1 MSGGTLVISRETNN
15 HSYFKMK
22 LEGFGFTNV
31 HTTDIDRD
39 GLSFL
44 INDIQPDAVI
54 MCARFYEC
62 STPYMMG
69 MLHQEFP
76 KLYLSVFSVGAYPTD
91 RAMYFIINGAK
102 AYVCTA
108 DGVQQWHEGMEAIR
122 NRRSFIPASVQERI
136 DARIEYP
143 APAKKLTPIRV
154 EVLRCICN
162 GFKKEDIA
170 DTLAICKATVENH
183 KKEIYRSLNARN
195 DFDLFVEALELGIVT
210 KEELVFH
217 HRNFECT
224 PLPDK
229 KRRKEKR

>member
-1 MSGGTLVISRETNN
+1 MSGGTLVISREVNN

-22 LEGFGFTNV
+22 LGQLGFASV

-69 MLHQEFP
+69 ILHQEFP
-76 KLYLSVFSVGAYPTD
+76 ELYFSVVSVGQYPAD

-108 DGVQQWHEGMEAIR
+108 DGMQ
-122 NRRSFIPASVQERI
+122 
-136 DARIEYP
+136 
-143 APAKKLTPIRV
+143 
-154 EVLRCICN
+154 
-162 GFKKEDIA
+162 
-170 DTLAICKATVENH
+170 
-183 KKEIYRSLNARN
+183 
-195 DFDLFVEALELGIVT
+195 
-210 KEELVFH
+210 
-217 HRNFECT
+217 
-224 PLPDK
+224 
-229 KRRKEKR
+229 